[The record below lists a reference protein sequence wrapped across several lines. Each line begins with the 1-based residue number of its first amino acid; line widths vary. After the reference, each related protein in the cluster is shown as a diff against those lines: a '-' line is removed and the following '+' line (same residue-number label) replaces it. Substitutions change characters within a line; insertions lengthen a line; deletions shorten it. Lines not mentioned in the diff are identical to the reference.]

1 MEFLANWGLFAVKL
15 VTVLVF
21 VFLLV
26 SLLISLAMQ
35 AKAHNEDDKDKI
47 KFKFTNLFNFYKDN
61 VDKLDAAIDEFDESK
76 SDKEKKAYLKQKVK
90 ALKTAPEKLREEKAE
105 RIKKAEE
112 QGEFCPEHL
121 YVIDFDGDARAS
133 QVDELTSKVNLI
145 LAKATDKDEVIIKLT
160 SPGGVVNGYGL
171 CASQLERI
179 RNKGIN
185 LVACVDTVAA
195 SGGYMM
201 ACVASKIVAA
211 PFSYVGSIGVVAQ
224 IPNFNKVLK
233 NHDVEYEQVTAGKYK
248 RTLTMF
254 GENTPEARDKFKQE
268 ITLIHNRFKAIV
280 AKYRTKLDIE
290 NIATGEYWL
299 AEDAKELNLVDQIST
314 FDEYLQNRLDFT
326 KVCAI
331 KISIDKDEKKSLKDI
346 LKKLLMAKTWI
357 KTVRKQLTKAVECD
371 NQYQI
376 K

>member
-76 SDKEKKAYLKQKVK
+76 SDKEKKAYLKQKAK
-90 ALKTAPEKLREEKAE
+90 ALKTEPQKLREEKAE

>member
-61 VDKLDAAIDEFDESK
+61 VDKLDAVIDEFDESK
-76 SDKEKKAYLKQKVK
+76 SDKEKKAYLKQKAK
-90 ALKTAPEKLREEKAE
+90 ALKTEPQKLREDKAE

-133 QVDELTSKVNLI
+133 QVDELTKKVNLI

-201 ACVASKIVAA
+201 VCVASKIVAA

>member
-76 SDKEKKAYLKQKVK
+76 SDKEKKAYLKQKAK
-90 ALKTAPEKLREEKAE
+90 ALKTEPQKLREDKAE

-112 QGEFCPEHL
+112 QGVFCQEHL
-121 YVIDFDGDARAS
+121 FVIDFDGDARAS

>member
-76 SDKEKKAYLKQKVK
+76 SDKEKKAYLKQKAK

-233 NHDVEYEQVTAGKYK
+233 KHDIDYEQVTAGKYK

-254 GENTPEARDKFKQE
+254 GENTEEGREKFRQE
-268 ITLIHNRFKAIV
+268 LVMIHDRFKAIV
-280 AKYRTKLDIE
+280 AKYRPNMDVE
-290 NIATGEYWL
+290 QFATGEFWL
-299 AEDAKELNLVDQIST
+299 ATDAKERGLVDQIDT
-314 FDEYLQNRLDFT
+314 FDAYLQKTVEFT

-331 KISIDKDEKKSLKDI
+331 KISIEHEEKKSFVDI
-346 LKKLLMAKTWI
+346 IKKFFMAKTW
-357 KTVRKQLTKAVECD
+357 TKA
-371 NQYQI
+371 I
-376 K
+376 KNEVQDTIIEQDTGRF

>member
-76 SDKEKKAYLKQKVK
+76 SDKEKKAYLKQKAK

-133 QVDELTSKVNLI
+133 QVDELTSKVNLV

>member
-35 AKAHNEDDKDKI
+35 AKAHNEDDNDKI

-76 SDKEKKAYLKQKVK
+76 SDKEKKAYLKQKAK

>member
-76 SDKEKKAYLKQKVK
+76 SDKEKKAYLKQKAK

-121 YVIDFDGDARAS
+121 YVINFDGDARAS

>member
-61 VDKLDAAIDEFDESK
+61 VDKLDAVIDEFDESK
-76 SDKEKKAYLKQKVK
+76 SDKEKKAYLKQKAK
-90 ALKTAPEKLREEKAE
+90 ALKTEPQKLREDKAE

-121 YVIDFDGDARAS
+121 FVIDFDGDARAS
-133 QVDELTSKVNLI
+133 QVDELTKKVNLI

-314 FDEYLQNRLDFT
+314 FNEYLQNRLDLT

>member
-76 SDKEKKAYLKQKVK
+76 SDKEKKAYLKQKAK

-112 QGEFCPEHL
+112 QGEFFPEHL

>member
-76 SDKEKKAYLKQKVK
+76 SDKEKKAYLKQKAK

-133 QVDELTSKVNLI
+133 QVDELTSKVNLV

-299 AEDAKELNLVDQIST
+299 AEDAKELNLVDQISS

>member
-1 MEFLANWGLFAVKL
+1 MEFLADWGLFAVKL

-35 AKAHNEDDKDKI
+35 AKAHNQDDKDKI

-76 SDKEKKAYLKQKVK
+76 SDKEKKAYLKQKAK

-280 AKYRTKLDIE
+280 AQYRTKLDIE

>member
-76 SDKEKKAYLKQKVK
+76 SDKEKKAYLKQKAK

-171 CASQLERI
+171 CARQLERI

>member
-1 MEFLANWGLFAVKL
+1 MEFLADWGLFAVKL

-35 AKAHNEDDKDKI
+35 AKAHNQDDKDKI

-76 SDKEKKAYLKQKVK
+76 SDKEKKAYLKQKAK
-90 ALKTAPEKLREEKAE
+90 ALKTEPQKLREEKTE
-105 RIKKAEE
+105 RIKKAEA

>member
-61 VDKLDAAIDEFDESK
+61 VDKLDAVIDEFDESK
-76 SDKEKKAYLKQKVK
+76 SDKEKKAYLKQKAK
-90 ALKTAPEKLREEKAE
+90 ALKTEPQKLREDKAE

-121 YVIDFDGDARAS
+121 FVIDFDGDARAS
-133 QVDELTSKVNLI
+133 QVDELTKKVNLI

-371 NQYQI
+371 NRYQI

>member
-61 VDKLDAAIDEFDESK
+61 VDKLDAVIDEFDESK
-76 SDKEKKAYLKQKVK
+76 SDKEKKAYLKQKAK
-90 ALKTAPEKLREEKAE
+90 ALKTEPQKLREDKAE

-121 YVIDFDGDARAS
+121 FVIDFDGDARAS
-133 QVDELTSKVNLI
+133 QVDELTKKVNLI

-179 RNKGIN
+179 RNKCIN

>member
-35 AKAHNEDDKDKI
+35 AKAHNEDEKDKI

-76 SDKEKKAYLKQKVK
+76 SDKEKKAYLKQKAK
-90 ALKTAPEKLREEKAE
+90 ALKTEPQKLREEKAE
-105 RIKKAEE
+105 RIKKAEA

-121 YVIDFDGDARAS
+121 FVIDFDGDARAS
-133 QVDELTSKVNLI
+133 QVDELTKKVNLI
-145 LAKATDKDEVIIKLT
+145 LAKATSKDEVIINLT

>member
-76 SDKEKKAYLKQKVK
+76 SDKEKKAYLKQKAK
-90 ALKTAPEKLREEKAE
+90 ALKTEPQKLREDKAE

-121 YVIDFDGDARAS
+121 FVIDFDGDARAS
-133 QVDELTSKVNLI
+133 QVDELTKKVNLI

-201 ACVASKIVAA
+201 VCVASKIVAA

>member
-47 KFKFTNLFNFYKDN
+47 KFKFTNLFNLYKDN

-76 SDKEKKAYLKQKVK
+76 SDKEKKAYLKQKAK

-145 LAKATDKDEVIIKLT
+145 LAKATNKDEVIIKLT

>member
-35 AKAHNEDDKDKI
+35 AKAHNQDDKDKI

-76 SDKEKKAYLKQKVK
+76 SDKEKKAYLKQKAK
-90 ALKTAPEKLREEKAE
+90 ALKTEPQKLREDKAE

-121 YVIDFDGDARAS
+121 FVIDFDGDARAS
-133 QVDELTSKVNLI
+133 QVDELTKKVNLI

>member
-1 MEFLANWGLFAVKL
+1 MEFLADWGLFAVKL

-35 AKAHNEDDKDKI
+35 AKAHNQDDKDKI

-76 SDKEKKAYLKQKVK
+76 SDKEKKAYLKQKAK
-90 ALKTAPEKLREEKAE
+90 ALKTEPQKLREEKAE
-105 RIKKAEE
+105 RIKKAEA

-121 YVIDFDGDARAS
+121 FVIDFDGDARAS
-133 QVDELTSKVNLI
+133 QVDELTKKVNLI
-145 LAKATDKDEVIIKLT
+145 LAKATSKDEVIINLT

>member
-76 SDKEKKAYLKQKVK
+76 SDKEKKAYLKQKAK

-371 NQYQI
+371 NKYQI

>member
-76 SDKEKKAYLKQKVK
+76 SDKEKKAYLKQKAK

-268 ITLIHNRFKAIV
+268 ITLIHSRFKAIV

>member
-76 SDKEKKAYLKQKVK
+76 SDKEKKAYLKQKAK

-201 ACVASKIVAA
+201 VCVASKIVAA

>member
-76 SDKEKKAYLKQKVK
+76 SDKEKKAYLKQKAK

-133 QVDELTSKVNLI
+133 QVDELTTKVNLI

>member
-1 MEFLANWGLFAVKL
+1 MEFLADWGLFAVKL

-35 AKAHNEDDKDKI
+35 AKAHNQDDKDKI

-76 SDKEKKAYLKQKVK
+76 SDKEKKAYLKQKAK
-90 ALKTAPEKLREEKAE
+90 ALKTEPQKLREEKAE
-105 RIKKAEE
+105 RIKKAEA

-121 YVIDFDGDARAS
+121 FVIDFDGDARAS
-133 QVDELTSKVNLI
+133 QVDELTKKVNLI
-145 LAKATDKDEVIIKLT
+145 LAKATSKDEVIINLT

-233 NHDVEYEQVTAGKYK
+233 NHAVEYEQVTAGKYK

-346 LKKLLMAKTWI
+346 LKKLLMAITWI

>member
-61 VDKLDAAIDEFDESK
+61 VDKLDGAIDEFDESK
-76 SDKEKKAYLKQKVK
+76 SDKEKKAYLKQKAK
-90 ALKTAPEKLREEKAE
+90 ALKTEPQKLREDKAE

-121 YVIDFDGDARAS
+121 FVIDFDGDARAS
-133 QVDELTSKVNLI
+133 QVDELTKKVNLI

>member
-76 SDKEKKAYLKQKVK
+76 SDKEKKAYLKQKAK

-357 KTVRKQLTKAVECD
+357 KTVRKQLTKAVECG

>member
-61 VDKLDAAIDEFDESK
+61 IDKLDAAIDEFDESK
-76 SDKEKKAYLKQKVK
+76 SDKEKKAYLKQKAK
-90 ALKTAPEKLREEKAE
+90 ALKTEPQKLREDKAE

-121 YVIDFDGDARAS
+121 FVIDFDGDARAS
-133 QVDELTSKVNLI
+133 QVDELTKKVNLI

>member
-1 MEFLANWGLFAVKL
+1 MEFLANWGMLAVKL

-61 VDKLDAAIDEFDESK
+61 VDKLDAVIDEFDESK
-76 SDKEKKAYLKQKVK
+76 SDKEKKAYLKQKAK
-90 ALKTAPEKLREEKAE
+90 ALKTEPQKLREDKAE

-121 YVIDFDGDARAS
+121 FVIDFDGDARAS

>member
-61 VDKLDAAIDEFDESK
+61 VDKLDAVIDEFDESK
-76 SDKEKKAYLKQKVK
+76 SDKEKKAYLKQKAK

-133 QVDELTSKVNLI
+133 QVDELTSKANLI

>member
-1 MEFLANWGLFAVKL
+1 MEFLADWGLFAVKL

-35 AKAHNEDDKDKI
+35 AKAHNQDDKDKI

-76 SDKEKKAYLKQKVK
+76 SDKEKKAYLKQKAK

-112 QGEFCPEHL
+112 QGELCPEHL

-357 KTVRKQLTKAVECD
+357 KTARKQLTKAVECD

>member
-76 SDKEKKAYLKQKVK
+76 SDKEKKAYLKQKAK
-90 ALKTAPEKLREEKAE
+90 ALKTAPQKLREDKAE

-112 QGEFCPEHL
+112 QGVFCPEHL
-121 YVIDFDGDARAS
+121 FVIDFDGDARAS

>member
-76 SDKEKKAYLKQKVK
+76 SDKEKKAYLKQKAK

-121 YVIDFDGDARAS
+121 FVIDFDGDARAS

>member
-76 SDKEKKAYLKQKVK
+76 SDKEKKAYLKQKAK

-201 ACVASKIVAA
+201 ACVTSKIVAA

>member
-61 VDKLDAAIDEFDESK
+61 VDKLDAVIDEFDESK
-76 SDKEKKAYLKQKVK
+76 SDKEKKAYLKQKAK
-90 ALKTAPEKLREEKAE
+90 ALKTEPQKLREDKAE

-121 YVIDFDGDARAS
+121 FVIDFDGDARAS
-133 QVDELTSKVNLI
+133 QVDELTKKVNLI

>member
-26 SLLISLAMQ
+26 SLLISLAIQ

-76 SDKEKKAYLKQKVK
+76 SDKEKKAYLKQKAK

-133 QVDELTSKVNLI
+133 QVDESTSKVNLI

>member
-61 VDKLDAAIDEFDESK
+61 VDKLDAVIDEFDESK
-76 SDKEKKAYLKQKVK
+76 SDKEKKAYLKQKAK
-90 ALKTAPEKLREEKAE
+90 ALKTEPQKLREDKAE

-121 YVIDFDGDARAS
+121 FVIDFDGDARAS
-133 QVDELTSKVNLI
+133 QVDELTKKVNLI
-145 LAKATDKDEVIIKLT
+145 LAKATDTDEVIIKLT

>member
-1 MEFLANWGLFAVKL
+1 MEFLADWGLFAVKL

-35 AKAHNEDDKDKI
+35 AKAHNQDDKDKI

-76 SDKEKKAYLKQKVK
+76 SDKEKKAYLKQKAK
-90 ALKTAPEKLREEKAE
+90 ALKTEPQKLREEKAE
-105 RIKKAEE
+105 RIKKAEA

-121 YVIDFDGDARAS
+121 FVIDFDGDARAS
-133 QVDELTSKVNLI
+133 QVDELTKKVNLI
-145 LAKATDKDEVIIKLT
+145 LAKATSKDEVIINLT

-201 ACVASKIVAA
+201 ACVTSKIVAA

>member
-76 SDKEKKAYLKQKVK
+76 SDKEKKAYLKQKAK

-112 QGEFCPEHL
+112 QGEFCPKHL